1 MVGLL
6 GTSLSCLQLG
16 FRSLM
21 AAKPWLSDP
30 DVLEIPWNGEAASQI
45 QHRSRNHNLY
55 FGIMEDDGIVTPH
68 PPVLRAVR
76 MVKEALRAKGH
87 KVVVSSCPL
96 NIVSNCATTDHCLAA
111 TVP

>member
-1 MVGLL
+1 
-6 GTSLSCLQLG
+6 
-16 FRSLM
+16 M

-30 DVLEIPWNGEAASQI
+30 DVLEIPWNGEATSQI
-45 QHRSRNHNLY
+45 QHRSKNHNLY

-96 NIVSNCATTDHCLAA
+96 NIVSNCVTTDRCLAA